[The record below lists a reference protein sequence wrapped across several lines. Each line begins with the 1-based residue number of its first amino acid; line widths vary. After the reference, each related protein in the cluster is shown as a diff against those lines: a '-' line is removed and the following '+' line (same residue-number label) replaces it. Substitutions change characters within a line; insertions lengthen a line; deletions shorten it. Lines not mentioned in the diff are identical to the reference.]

1 MPLQLH
7 TTTLYLPHTLFS
19 FSPQLF
25 LFLSSL
31 DDLAHAPCWSKAAKA
46 IHLTNDTSFQTG
58 GNCCAINNRSSLS
71 PCNCV
76 PRLAHTVTGLQDCHD
91 LQCMKQTSR
100 CGTLALSISCGK
112 YLITVPVTAAHTLKR
127 LLLVILI
134 PKKVLTK
141 NQSFSQ
147 IIHRLLYYHDSP
159 FTASQIC
166 FSAILDAFF
175 LSTMCT
181 ASWLAGELVNQSP
194 P

>member
-1 MPLQLH
+1 MNTYAHQISTLSPYRRTPEPAKKKKQTYRLHKSQAIKLLILTMPLQLH

-31 DDLAHAPCWSKAAKA
+31 DDLAHAPCWSKASKA

-112 YLITVPVTAAHTLKR
+112 DLITVPVTAAQLY
-127 LLLVILI
+127 LLL
-134 PKKVLTK
+134 
-141 NQSFSQ
+141 FSYQ
-147 IIHRLLYYHDSP
+147 KHQMCSRR
-159 FTASQIC
+159 TQEAS
-166 FSAILDAFF
+166 SSNPD
-175 LSTMCT
+175 
-181 ASWLAGELVNQSP
+181 P
-194 P
+194 